1 MCFYPIS
8 ILQTHF
14 NLVSCFISVS
24 VESFHHFLFF
34 RYFLLLGIG
43 HPLNTV
49 VMSSLDKTSAVHTV
63 KPECIGGEFKSSKPA
78 LSSIALERSRP
89 LVSTRKKSIS
99 KSNFNELQLRFHELK
114 NFDSLILM
122 NQLLVN

>member
-34 RYFLLLGIG
+34 GYFLLLGIG

-49 VMSSLDKTSAVHTV
+49 VMYSLDKTSAVHTV
-63 KPECIGGEFKSSKPA
+63 KPECIGGEFKSSKPD

-89 LVSTRKKSIS
+89 LVSTRNCFRNRYLS

-114 NFDSLILM
+114 KILIH
-122 NQLLVN
+122 

>member
-14 NLVSCFISVS
+14 NWVLCFISVS

-34 RYFLLLGIG
+34 GYFLLLGIG

-63 KPECIGGEFKSSKPA
+63 KPGCIGGEFKSSG
-78 LSSIALERSRP
+78 SIIHSF
-89 LVSTRKKSIS
+89 RKKMTISVNKKLFSKSIS

-114 NFDSLILM
+114 KI
-122 NQLLVN
+122 